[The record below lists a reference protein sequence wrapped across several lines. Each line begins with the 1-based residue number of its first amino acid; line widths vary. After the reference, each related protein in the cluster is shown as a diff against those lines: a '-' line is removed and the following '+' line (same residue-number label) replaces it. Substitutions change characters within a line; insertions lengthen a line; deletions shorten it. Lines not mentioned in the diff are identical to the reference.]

1 VESTKATPEIEERPR
16 VTPAM
21 LRRADDLCRRRL
33 AREHAGG
40 KQHANRT
47 ADARFAVANRLVAD
61 ARLAHVDAE
70 AIRKEAFVE
79 PHELPPEQRA
89 LYRAGVRGY
98 LAEFGEQPGRA
109 VDLGWRTT
117 LADLGVDLMG
127 DVGLALERPDGRHEV
142 RVLKLGGRRSGA
154 PLLDP
159 VELRCVLAR
168 TEEWAP
174 DHLVIVASDLIEQE
188 SVTHVPDLA
197 LERASA
203 AEWLAERVALIATF
217 AADGRPRAGAD
228 CNGCAFVAGCGA
240 HA

>member
-1 VESTKATPEIEERPR
+1 VQIEERPR

-47 ADARFAVANRLVAD
+47 ADARFEVANRLVAD

-70 AIRKEAFVE
+70 VVRREAFVE
-79 PHELPPEQRA
+79 PKELAPEQRA
-89 LYRAGVRGY
+89 LYRAGMRGY
-98 LAEFGEQPGRA
+98 LAEFGERPGRA
-109 VDLGWRTT
+109 SDLGWRTE
-117 LADLGVDLMG
+117 LEPLGVDLLG
-127 DVGLALERPDGRHEV
+127 DVGLALELPDGGHEV
-142 RVLKLGGRRSGA
+142 RFLKLGGRRAGA

-174 DHLVIVASDLIEQE
+174 DDLVIIATDLIEQE
-188 SVTHVPDLA
+188 TLTHVPDLA
-197 LERASA
+197 VERAEA
-203 AEWLAERVALIATF
+203 AAWLAARVAVIAAH
-217 AADGRPRAGAD
+217 AADGRPRAGSD
-228 CNGCAFVAGCGA
+228 CNGCAFVAGCSA

>member
-1 VESTKATPEIEERPR
+1 MDRVEVEERPR

-70 AIRKEAFVE
+70 TVRREAFVE
-79 PHELPPEQRA
+79 PHELAPEQRA

-98 LAEFGEQPGRA
+98 LAEFGARPGRA
-109 VDLGWRTT
+109 ADLGWRTT
-117 LADLGVDLMG
+117 LETLDVDLMG
-127 DVGLALERPDGRHEV
+127 DAGLALERPDGSHEI
-142 RVLKLGGRRSGA
+142 RILKLGGRRSGA

-168 TEEWAP
+168 TDEWAP
-174 DHLVIVASDLIEQE
+174 NDLVIVATDLIEQE

-197 LERASA
+197 RERAGA
-203 AEWLAERVALIATF
+203 AEWLAERVALIAAY

-228 CNGCAFVAGCGA
+228 CNGCAFVAGCSA

>member
-1 VESTKATPEIEERPR
+1 MEERPR

-21 LRRADDLCRRRL
+21 LRRADDMCRRRL

-61 ARLAHVDAE
+61 ARLAHADAE
-70 AIRKEAFVE
+70 VVRVEAFVE
-79 PHELPPEQRA
+79 PRELAPEQRA

-98 LAEFGEQPGRA
+98 LAEFRDRPGRA

-117 LADLGVDLMG
+117 ITTAGVDLLG
-127 DVGLALERPDGRHEV
+127 DPGIALERADGGREV
-142 RVLKLGGRRSGA
+142 RIVKLGGRRSGA

-159 VELRCVLAR
+159 VELRCLLVR

-174 DHLVIVASDLIEQE
+174 ADLIVVATDLIEQE
-188 SVTHVPDLA
+188 SATHVPDLA
-197 LERASA
+197 VERADA
-203 AEWLAERVALIATF
+203 AAWLAERIAAIEAY
-217 AADGRPRAGAD
+217 AADGRARPGSD
-228 CNGCAFVAGCGA
+228 CNGCAFVAGCSA